1 MKTIDFSGFSGE
13 IQFAD
18 NMFNTSTSRPTSA
31 FDKPILKEVLFGDGC
46 RVTRIGQNAF
56 NFCEQLETFDFSKV
70 QGPIGERSF
79 QLANLSGIADL
90 SGVTAIGQRAFE
102 GVEKIDWKNTIF
114 PENLDSVQLE
124 YSTPF
129 KDNEKVWQYVKAA
142 LDNKFCLNQD
152 GSYAALQ
159 PSGNGWESSK
169 YGEQNTTDSGSTQ
182 LTKSAKWT
190 DNEKTE
196 AAVEI
201 QAAYAPNKQMDF
213 VFVLD
218 TSDSM
223 RSVSTDG
230 ADMGKGYELLSKTA
244 DVVESLLTSKDVDSH
259 VTLITFG
266 TNINNTPETFSN
278 ADQAERAVA
287 QIRNLKFAG
296 NTNYALALR
305 TAQSYVQAAKNAGRN
320 VSVVFLSDAKPNK
333 EKDKIEEAVKPIKNQ
348 GVEIIG
354 VLYKPTPTTEE
365 EGYMNQACTSYYLA
379 EDTDGFNEAINRT
392 IYDAFRTFTL
402 TDKIGTDFQA
412 VTADD
417 ITVTGGTFTLSDDG
431 RIITWDLSGTE
442 PYKTYSMTIQ
452 QKLTLGEGGSYKD
465 GTFLTNN
472 GYATLTSEGGNEP
485 ANRVESPELSRIT
498 TGSLTVTKTVAG
510 DGGDKAKDF
519 HFTVTLSDK
528 TISGKFGDM
537 TFKDG
542 VATFTLKD
550 GASKTATGLPA
561 GTTYE
566 VTEAEA
572 NQDGY
577 TTTVT
582 DATGII
588 QKGNTAVVQFINSK
602 NGDEGGSNKVDV
614 TVKKVW
620 KLDDGSKAVDS
631 VTVVLLRDGKEY
643 QRVELSKQNGWTYIW
658 TELSDRYTW
667 TVIEVDIP
675 DGFTST
681 ISQEGN
687 LWTITNDDNPK
698 IPVDPIDPTEPNE
711 PTDPSNPDDTKPPQ
725 TGDAGNLGL
734 WFVLMAVSTA
744 GLGSVILLQK
754 RRRSKV
760 K

>member
-1 MKTIDFSGFSGE
+1 
-13 IQFAD
+13 
-18 NMFNTSTSRPTSA
+18 MFNTSTSRPTSA

-537 TFKDG
+537 EFTDG

-561 GTTYE
+561 DTTYE